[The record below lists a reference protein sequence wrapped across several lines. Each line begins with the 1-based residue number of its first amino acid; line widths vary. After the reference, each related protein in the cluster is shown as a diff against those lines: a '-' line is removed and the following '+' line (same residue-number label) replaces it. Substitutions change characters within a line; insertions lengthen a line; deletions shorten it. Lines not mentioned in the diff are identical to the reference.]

1 MSINNLTKSVKRKT
15 VFARSVA
22 HVLILCLGLLPG
34 ITVKAQGNENRPG
47 IFYAVTGNGLKDTS
61 WLFGT
66 YHLVKSSYLD
76 KMPQVQQAFSKAKGL
91 VVEVV
96 IDSSKLQ
103 ELQSMGLLKD
113 NTLSQLLDKPFSDSL
128 DTELKNTIGVG
139 LAQMNQLKP
148 MTLTITLS
156 MVYLMKNNNNELD
169 KYSGLP
175 LDVGFASDGKQAAKN
190 ITALESVEEQM
201 DLLFN
206 KTPVDEQLNQ
216 LKIFLRNKDE
226 MIGLGDELLQG
237 WFQQDM
243 DKMFATYEK
252 TTSLSGEEDYLVKQ
266 RNENWMQVLPGLIS
280 KEPQFIAVGAL
291 HLAGPSGLVEQ
302 LELLGYN
309 VTPIKL

>member
-1 MSINNLTKSVKRKT
+1 MSIINFNKLSKRST
-15 VFARSVA
+15 IFFATIFCFG
-22 HVLILCLGLLPG
+22 HLLC
-34 ITVKAQGNENRPG
+34 ITGKAQANETKPG
-47 IFYAVTGNGLKDTS
+47 IFYAVSGNGLKDTS

-76 KMPQVQQAFSKAKGL
+76 KLPRVQQAFDKSKGL
-91 VVEVV
+91 VVEIV
-96 IDSSKLQ
+96 IDSSKML

-113 NTLSQLLDKPFSDSL
+113 NTLGELLDKPFSDSL

-156 MVYLMKNNNNELD
+156 MVYLMKNNNSELD

-175 LDVGFASDGKQAAKN
+175 LDVGFASDGKQAAKT
-190 ITALESVEEQM
+190 ITALESVAEQM

-206 KTPVDEQLNQ
+206 KTPLDEQVNQ

-226 MIGLGDELLQG
+226 MISLGDELLQG

-243 DKMFATYEK
+243 GKMYATYEK
-252 TTSLSGEEDYLVKQ
+252 TTKISGDVDYLVSK
-266 RNENWMQVLPGLIS
+266 RNEKWMQVLPGLI
-280 KEPQFIAVGAL
+280 KNEPQFIAVGAL
-291 HLAGPSGLVEQ
+291 HLAGPTGLVEQ
-302 LELLGYN
+302 LKQLGYN